1 MNEKVKMEKVVVL
14 DKPMNVNSGIVR
26 LTKEQAKSRA
36 HNIKNLIEND
46 YEVLRRIQFK
56 VGEEFFIE
64 IEKKKAK

>member
-1 MNEKVKMEKVVVL
+1 MSKVKMQKVMVL
-14 DKPMNVNSGIVR
+14 DKPLNVSSGIVR

-36 HNIKNLIEND
+36 HNIKHVMEDD

-64 IEKKKAK
+64 IKSVEKAK